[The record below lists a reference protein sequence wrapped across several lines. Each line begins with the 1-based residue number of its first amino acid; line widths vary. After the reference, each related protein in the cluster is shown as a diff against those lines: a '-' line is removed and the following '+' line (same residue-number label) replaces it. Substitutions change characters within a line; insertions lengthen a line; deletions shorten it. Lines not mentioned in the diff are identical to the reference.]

1 MEGLDW
7 WPWLPEFQT
16 FLDEQTLLPLTSAE
30 GEECDDEVGHTDDEY
45 GVDDAVDDG
54 HGVGD
59 DDESRIV
66 KAGNMR
72 RGDVGDTGV
81 FPREYQS
88 RTSAPRPR
96 KCYKLQENGTFASTA
111 KEPEKPSSSGML
123 QEREA
128 FGEVTSKSG
137 IVPVLCLEM
146 CMDKHYHYREGV
158 KACVCP
164 FHQLPFQ
171 NDEMGL

>member
-7 WPWLPEFQT
+7 WPQLPEFQT

-30 GEECDDEVGHTDDEY
+30 EEECDDKVGDTDDEY
-45 GVDDAVDDG
+45 GVDDAVGDG

-88 RTSAPRPR
+88 RTSAPPPP
-96 KCYKLQENGTFASTA
+96 EN
-111 KEPEKPSSSGML
+111 
-123 QEREA
+123 
-128 FGEVTSKSG
+128 VTSSKKMGHLPAQPKSRKSH
-137 IVPVLCLEM
+137 LLLE
-146 CMDKHYHYREGV
+146 CYRRGKLLE
-158 KACVCP
+158 K
-164 FHQLPFQ
+164 
-171 NDEMGL
+171 

>member
-7 WPWLPEFQT
+7 WPQLPEFQT

-30 GEECDDEVGHTDDEY
+30 GEGGGGEEHGDEVDDTDDEY

-88 RTSAPRPR
+88 RTSAPRPP
-96 KCYKLQENGTFASTA
+96 K
-111 KEPEKPSSSGML
+111 ML
-123 QEREA
+123 QAPRKWDICQHSQRA
-128 FGEVTSKSG
+128 GKAIFFWNVTGEGSFWRSDFKEWNSTSAVSG
-137 IVPVLCLEM
+137 NV
-146 CMDKHYHYREGV
+146 YG
-158 KACVCP
+158 
-164 FHQLPFQ
+164 QTLP
-171 NDEMGL
+171 LPRRS